1 MESANTKLIITEK
14 PSVAQSIAL
23 VLGAKSR
30 KDGYLEGGG
39 YIVSWCL
46 GHLFELAKA
55 ESYGEK
61 YAKWKREDLPIIP
74 AKWEF
79 VISKSKEERF
89 AVLREL
95 MHRNDVTEVIN
106 ACDAG
111 REGELL
117 FRTVYY
123 IAGCTK
129 TMRRLW
135 ISSMED
141 EAIRKG
147 FENLRPGSEYDGLYN
162 AALCR
167 AKADW
172 LVGINATRLFST
184 TYHRTLNVGRVLSPT
199 LAMLVERE
207 NAISNFKPKNFYT
220 VNVASNG
227 MTAVSER
234 FEDMTE
240 AAKLADLC
248 RNSHVTVKSI
258 QRKEKS
264 EKAPLLY
271 DLTALQRDANRILG
285 YTAQQTLDYLQSLY
299 EKKLCTYPRTDSRF
313 LTEDMQKS
321 VPEIVKIASKLYNM
335 AVPENIHPEQVC
347 DSSKVTDHH
356 AIIPTA
362 AVVSADI
369 SVLPKGEHEI
379 LMLVAKRLIEAVS
392 ESFRYAETVIT
403 LECCGTIFTAKGKIV
418 LERGWKTDCDKDKL
432 LPELAEGDVISVS
445 EVAVKEGKTTP
456 PKRFTEDTLLA
467 AMENGSRFCSQSDF
481 VGIDDRPLVLL
492 DKTPFP
498 SAGKEDK
505 PDDAERKGIGTPATR
520 AGILEKLVS
529 TGFAKR
535 EKTSLIPES
544 SGNSLVAVLPE
555 NLKSPLLTAE
565 WEQKLKD
572 VENGEMSPDDFMSG
586 ISEMLVQ
593 IVKTYAPVNDYES
606 LFPANR
612 EVIGKC
618 PRCGGD
624 VTESKLGFFCERSD
638 CRFGLWKDNK
648 FFSSKR
654 AALNKKTAS
663 ALISDGRVHMNKLYS
678 EKTGKEYEADVVLAD
693 NGETVRFKLEFT
705 DKKA

>member
-1 MESANTKLIITEK
+1 MKLIITEK

-23 VLGAKSR
+23 VLGAKNR
-30 KDGYLEGGG
+30 KDGYFDGGG

-46 GHLFELAKA
+46 GHLFELARA
-55 ESYGEK
+55 ESYDEK

-79 VISKSKEERF
+79 VISKGKNERF

-95 MHRNDVTEVIN
+95 MLRNDVTEVIC

-111 REGELL
+111 REGELI

-123 IAGCTK
+123 MAGCTK
-129 TMRRLW
+129 PMKRLW

-147 FENLRPGSEYDGLYN
+147 FENLRPGSDYDGLYN

-172 LVGINATRLFST
+172 IVGINATRLFST
-184 TYHRTLNVGRVLSPT
+184 AYHRTLNVGRVLSPT

-207 NAISNFKPKNFYT
+207 AQISGFTPKSFYT
-220 VNVASNG
+220 VNVTSNG

-234 FEDMTE
+234 FEDMSE
-240 AAKLADLC
+240 AVRLADLC
-248 RNSHVTVKSI
+248 KNNSVMVRSVEK
-258 QRKEKS
+258 KEKS

-271 DLTALQRDANRILG
+271 DLTTLQREANRLLG

-299 EKKLCTYPRTDSRF
+299 EKKLCTYPRTDSRY

-321 VPEIVKIASKLYNM
+321 VPGIVKAALQICNFPAKSADELHIPQLCN
-335 AVPENIHPEQVC
+335 
-347 DSSKVTDHH
+347 SSKVSDHH
-356 AIIPTA
+356 AIIPTI
-362 AVVSADI
+362 AVASADV

-392 ESFRYAETVIT
+392 ESFRYAETVVT
-403 LECCGTIFTAKGKIV
+403 LDCCGKTLTAKGRTVVEK
-418 LERGWKTDCDKDKL
+418 GWKRDNTEDRI
-432 LPELAEGDVISVS
+432 LPELVEGEVIDVL
-445 EVAVKEGKTTP
+445 EATVKEGKTTP

-467 AMENGSRFCSQSDF
+467 AME
-481 VGIDDRPLVLL
+481 
-492 DKTPFP
+492 
-498 SAGKEDK
+498 SAGKEDM

-535 EKTSLIPES
+535 EKTSLIPAGC
-544 SGNSLVAVLPE
+544 GNSLVAVLPE
-555 NLKSPLLTAE
+555 ELQSPLLTAE
-565 WEQKLKD
+565 WELELKA
-572 VENGEMSPDDFMSG
+572 VEKGEMSPEQFMSG
-586 ISEMLVQ
+586 ISEMIAE
-593 IVKTYAPVNDYES
+593 IVKTYEPVKGSEV
-606 LFPANR
+606 LFPSDR
-612 EVIGKC
+612 YVIGKC
-618 PRCGGD
+618 PRCGGN
-624 VTESKLGFFCERSD
+624 VSESKLGFFCEHSD
-638 CRFGLWKDNK
+638 CRFGLWKDNR

-654 AALNKKTAS
+654 VALNKKVAA
-663 ALISDGRVHMNKLYS
+663 ALLADGKVHMDKLYS
-678 EKTGKEYEADVVLAD
+678 EKTGKEYAADVVLVD
-693 NGETVRFKLEFT
+693 TGEAVRFKLEFT
-705 DKKA
+705 DNKA

>member
-1 MESANTKLIITEK
+1 MKLIITEK

-23 VLGAKSR
+23 VLGAKNR
-30 KDGYLEGGG
+30 KDGYFDGGG

-46 GHLFELAKA
+46 GHLFELARA
-55 ESYGEK
+55 ESYDEK

-79 VISKSKEERF
+79 VISKGKNERF

-95 MHRNDVTEVIN
+95 MLRNDVTEVIC

-111 REGELL
+111 REGELI

-123 IAGCTK
+123 MAGCTK
-129 TMRRLW
+129 PMKRLW

-147 FENLRPGSEYDGLYN
+147 FENLRPGSDYDGLYN

-172 LVGINATRLFST
+172 IVGINATRLFST
-184 TYHRTLNVGRVLSPT
+184 AYHRTLNVGRVLSPT

-207 NAISNFKPKNFYT
+207 AQISGFTPKSFYT
-220 VNVASNG
+220 VNVTSNG

-234 FEDMTE
+234 FEDMSE
-240 AAKLADLC
+240 AVRLADLC
-248 RNSHVTVKSI
+248 KNNSVMVRSVEK
-258 QRKEKS
+258 KEKS

-271 DLTALQRDANRILG
+271 DLTTLQREANRLLG

-299 EKKLCTYPRTDSRF
+299 EKKLCTYPRTDSRY

-321 VPEIVKIASKLYNM
+321 VPGIVKAALQICNFPAKSADELHIPQLCN
-335 AVPENIHPEQVC
+335 
-347 DSSKVTDHH
+347 SSKVSDHH
-356 AIIPTA
+356 AIIPTI
-362 AVVSADI
+362 AVASADV

-392 ESFRYAETVIT
+392 ESFRYAETVVT
-403 LECCGTIFTAKGKIV
+403 LDCCGKTLTAKGRTVVEK
-418 LERGWKTDCDKDKL
+418 GWKRDNTEDRI
-432 LPELAEGDVISVS
+432 LPELVEGEVIDVL
-445 EVAVKEGKTTP
+445 EATVKEGKTTP

-467 AMENGSRFCSQSDF
+467 AME
-481 VGIDDRPLVLL
+481 
-492 DKTPFP
+492 
-498 SAGKEDK
+498 SAGKEDM

-535 EKTSLIPES
+535 EKTSLIPAGC
-544 SGNSLVAVLPE
+544 GNSLVAVLPE
-555 NLKSPLLTAE
+555 ELQSPLLTAE
-565 WEQKLKD
+565 WELELKA
-572 VENGEMSPDDFMSG
+572 VEKGEMSPEQFMSG
-586 ISEMLVQ
+586 ISEMIAE
-593 IVKTYAPVNDYES
+593 IVKTYEPVKGSEV
-606 LFPANR
+606 LFPSDR
-612 EVIGKC
+612 DVIGKC
-618 PRCGGD
+618 PRCGGN
-624 VTESKLGFFCERSD
+624 VSESKLGFFCECSD
-638 CRFGLWKDNK
+638 CRFGLWKDNR

-654 AALNKKTAS
+654 VALNKKVAATLLA
-663 ALISDGRVHMNKLYS
+663 DGKVHMDKLYS
-678 EKTGKEYEADVVLAD
+678 EKTGKEYAADVVLVD
-693 NGETVRFKLEFT
+693 TGEAVRFKLEFT
-705 DKKA
+705 DNKA

>member
-1 MESANTKLIITEK
+1 MKLIITEK

-23 VLGAKSR
+23 VLGAKNR
-30 KDGYLEGGG
+30 KDGYFDGGG

-46 GHLFELAKA
+46 GHLFELARA
-55 ESYGEK
+55 ESYDEK

-79 VISKSKEERF
+79 VISKGKNERF

-95 MHRNDVTEVIN
+95 MLRNDVTEVIC

-111 REGELL
+111 REGELI

-123 IAGCTK
+123 MAGCTK
-129 TMRRLW
+129 PMKRLW

-147 FENLRPGSEYDGLYN
+147 FENLRPGSDYDGLYN

-172 LVGINATRLFST
+172 IVGINATRLFST
-184 TYHRTLNVGRVLSPT
+184 AYHRTLNVGRVLSPT

-207 NAISNFKPKNFYT
+207 AQISGFTPKSFYT
-220 VNVASNG
+220 VNVTSNG

-234 FEDMTE
+234 FEDMSE
-240 AAKLADLC
+240 AVRLADLC
-248 RNSHVTVKSI
+248 KNNSVMVRSVEK
-258 QRKEKS
+258 KEKS

-271 DLTALQRDANRILG
+271 DLTTLQREANRLLG

-299 EKKLCTYPRTDSRF
+299 EKKLCTYPRTDSRY

-321 VPEIVKIASKLYNM
+321 VPGIVKAALQICNFPAKSADELHIPQLCN
-335 AVPENIHPEQVC
+335 
-347 DSSKVTDHH
+347 SSKVSDHH
-356 AIIPTA
+356 AIIPTI
-362 AVVSADI
+362 AVASADV

-392 ESFRYAETVIT
+392 ESFRYAETVVT
-403 LECCGTIFTAKGKIV
+403 LDCCGKTLTAKGRTVVEK
-418 LERGWKTDCDKDKL
+418 GWKRDNTEDRI
-432 LPELAEGDVISVS
+432 LPELVEGEVIDVL
-445 EVAVKEGKTTP
+445 EATVKEGKTTP

-467 AMENGSRFCSQSDF
+467 AME
-481 VGIDDRPLVLL
+481 
-492 DKTPFP
+492 
-498 SAGKEDK
+498 SAGKEDM

-535 EKTSLIPES
+535 EKTSLIPAGC
-544 SGNSLVAVLPE
+544 GNSLVAVLPE
-555 NLKSPLLTAE
+555 ELQSPLLTAE
-565 WEQKLKD
+565 WELELKA
-572 VENGEMSPDDFMSG
+572 VEKGEMSPEQFMSG
-586 ISEMLVQ
+586 ISEMIAE
-593 IVKTYAPVNDYES
+593 IVKTYEPVKGSEV
-606 LFPANR
+606 LFPSDR
-612 EVIGKC
+612 DVIGKC
-618 PRCGGD
+618 PRCGGN
-624 VTESKLGFFCERSD
+624 VSESKLGFFCEHSD
-638 CRFGLWKDNK
+638 CRFGLWKDNR

-654 AALNKKTAS
+654 VALNKKVAA
-663 ALISDGRVHMNKLYS
+663 ALLADGKVHMDKLYS
-678 EKTGKEYEADVVLAD
+678 EKTGKEYAADVVLVD
-693 NGETVRFKLEFT
+693 TGEAVRFKLEFT
-705 DKKA
+705 DNKA

>member
-1 MESANTKLIITEK
+1 MKLIITEK
-14 PSVAQSIAL
+14 PSVAQSISL

-46 GHLFELAKA
+46 GHLFELARA
-55 ESYGEK
+55 ESYNEK
-61 YAKWKREDLPIIP
+61 YTKWKHEDLPIIP
-74 AKWEF
+74 AKWQF
-79 VISKSKEERF
+79 VISKDKEERF

-111 REGELL
+111 REGELI

-123 IAGCTK
+123 MADCTK
-129 TMRRLW
+129 IMKRLW

-141 EAIRKG
+141 EAIKKG
-147 FENLRPGSEYDGLYN
+147 FANLQPGSNYDGLYS

-184 TYHRTLNVGRVLSPT
+184 VYHRTLNVGRVLSPT

-207 NAISNFKPKNFYT
+207 SAISNFKPKNFYT
-220 VNVASNG
+220 VNVTSNG

-248 RNSHVTVKSI
+248 RNSPVTVKSI
-258 QRKEKS
+258 ERKEKS

-299 EKKLCTYPRTDSRF
+299 EKKLCTYPRTDSRY

-356 AIIPTA
+356 AIILTSSVA
-362 AVVSADI
+362 SADI
-369 SVLPKGEHEI
+369 SVLPNGEREI
-379 LMLVAKRLIEAVS
+379 LMLTAKRLFEAIS
-392 ESFRYAETVIT
+392 ESYRYAETVVT
-403 LECCGTIFTAKGKIV
+403 LDCDGKSLTAKGKTV
-418 LERGWKTDCDKDKL
+418 LETGWKFENTEDKS
-432 LPELAEGDVISVS
+432 LPELAEGDVIDIS
-445 EVAVKEGKTTP
+445 EVAVKDGKTTP
-456 PKRFTEDTLLA
+456 PKHFTEDTLLA

-492 DKTPFP
+492 DKTPLP
-498 SAGKEDK
+498 SAGKEDM
-505 PDDAERKGIGTPATR
+505 PDGAERKGIGTPATR

-529 TGFAKR
+529 TGFVKR
-535 EKTSLIPES
+535 EKTSLVPEN

-555 NLKSPLLTAE
+555 NLKLPLLTAE
-565 WEQKLKD
+565 WEQKLKG
-572 VENGEMSPDDFMSG
+572 VEKGEISPDDFMSG

-593 IVKTYAPVNDYES
+593 IVKNYEPVKNSEV
-606 LFPANR
+606 LFPTDR
-612 EVIGKC
+612 DVIGKC
-618 PRCGGD
+618 PRCGGE

-648 FFSSKR
+648 FFSSKH
-654 AALNKKTAS
+654 AALNKKAAA
-663 ALISDGRVHMNKLYS
+663 ALLANGRVHMNKLYS
-678 EKTGKEYEADVVLAD
+678 EKTGKEYEADVVLVD
-693 NGETVRFKLEFT
+693 TGEAIRFKLEF
-705 DKKA
+705 DNNNKKEGI

>member
-1 MESANTKLIITEK
+1 MKLIITEK

-46 GHLFELAKA
+46 GHLFELARA
-55 ESYGEK
+55 ESYNEK
-61 YAKWKREDLPIIP
+61 YTKWKREDLPIIP
-74 AKWEF
+74 AKWQF
-79 VISKSKEERF
+79 VISKDKEERF

-111 REGELL
+111 REGELI

-123 IAGCTK
+123 MADCTK
-129 TMRRLW
+129 IMKRLW

-141 EAIRKG
+141 EAIKKG
-147 FENLRPGSEYDGLYN
+147 FANLQPGSNYDGLYS

-184 TYHRTLNVGRVLSPT
+184 AYHRTLNVGRVLSPT
-199 LAMLVERE
+199 LAMLVSRE
-207 NAISNFKPKNFYT
+207 SQISGFTSKNFYT
-220 VNVASNG
+220 VNVTSNG

-248 RNSHVTVKSI
+248 RNSPVTVKSI
-258 QRKEKS
+258 ERKEKS

-299 EKKLCTYPRTDSRF
+299 EKKLCTYPRTDSRY

-321 VPEIVKIASKLYNM
+321 VSEIVKIASKLYNM
-335 AVPENIHPEQVC
+335 AVTENIHPEQVC

-356 AIIPTA
+356 AIILTSSVA
-362 AVVSADI
+362 SADI
-369 SVLPKGEHEI
+369 SVLPNGEREI
-379 LMLVAKRLIEAVS
+379 LMLTAKRLLEAVS
-392 ESFRYAETVIT
+392 ESYRYAETVVT
-403 LECCGTIFTAKGKIV
+403 LDCDGKSLTAKGKTV
-418 LERGWKTDCDKDKL
+418 LQRGWKSESTEDKS
-432 LPELAEGDVISVS
+432 LPELAEGDIIDIS
-445 EVAVKEGKTTP
+445 EVAVKDGKTTP
-456 PKRFTEDTLLA
+456 PKHFTEDTLLA
-467 AMENGSRFCSQSDF
+467 AME
-481 VGIDDRPLVLL
+481 
-492 DKTPFP
+492 
-498 SAGKEDK
+498 SAGKENM

-535 EKTSLIPES
+535 EKTSLVPEN

-565 WEQKLKD
+565 WEQKLKG
-572 VENGEMSPDDFMSG
+572 VEKGEISPDDFMSG
-586 ISEMLVQ
+586 ISEMLVK
-593 IVKTYAPVNDYES
+593 IVKTYEPVKNSEV
-606 LFPANR
+606 LFTTDR
-612 EVIGKC
+612 DVIGKC
-618 PRCGGD
+618 PRCGGH

-654 AALNKKTAS
+654 AALNKKAAA
-663 ALISDGRVHMNKLYS
+663 ALLANGRVHMNKLYS
-678 EKTGKEYEADVVLAD
+678 EKTGKEYEADVVLVD
-693 NGETVRFKLEFT
+693 TGEAIRFKLEF
-705 DKKA
+705 DNNNKKEGI

>member
-1 MESANTKLIITEK
+1 MESANIKLIITEK

-46 GHLFELAKA
+46 GHLFELARA
-55 ESYGEK
+55 ESYNEK

-79 VISKSKEERF
+79 VISKGKNERF

-95 MHRNDVTEVIN
+95 MLRNDVTEVIN

-111 REGELL
+111 REGELI

-123 IAGCTK
+123 MAGCTK
-129 TMRRLW
+129 TMKRLW

-147 FENLRPGSEYDGLYN
+147 FESLKPGGDYDGLYS

-184 TYHRTLNVGRVLSPT
+184 SYHRTLNVGRVLSPT
-199 LAMLVERE
+199 LAMLVNRE
-207 NAISNFKPKNFYT
+207 AQISGFIPRSFYT
-220 VNVASNG
+220 VNVTSNG

-234 FEDMTE
+234 FGDMTE
-240 AAKLADLC
+240 AAKIADLC

-258 QRKEKS
+258 ERKEKS

-321 VPEIVKIASKLYNM
+321 VPGIVKIAS
-335 AVPENIHPEQVC
+335 QVC
-347 DSSKVTDHH
+347 NITSPKTAYYTQICNNSKVTMKAGFVPAHTSQSCRIDCSCSRTKPGVHDHH

-362 AVVSADI
+362 AVASADV

-403 LECCGTIFTAKGKIV
+403 LECCETVLTAKGRTV
-418 LERGWKTDCDKDKL
+418 LEKGWKTSDETDKL
-432 LPELAEGDVISVS
+432 LPELTEGDVINVS
-445 EVAVKEGKTTP
+445 EVAVKEGITTP
-456 PKRFTEDTLLA
+456 PKHFTEDTLLA
-467 AMENGSRFCSQSDF
+467 VME
-481 VGIDDRPLVLL
+481 
-492 DKTPFP
+492 
-498 SAGKEDK
+498 SAGKEDI
-505 PDDAERKGIGTPATR
+505 PEDAERKGIGTPATR
-520 AGILEKLVS
+520 AGILEKLIS

-606 LFPANR
+606 LFPSNR

-654 AALNKKTAS
+654 SALNKKTAS

-678 EKTGKEYEADVVLAD
+678 EKTGKEYEADVVLVD
-693 NGETVRFKLEFT
+693 NGEAVRFKLEFT